1 MKLYEQIKHQR
12 SVNGMSQET
21 LAEKIGVS
29 RQAVAKWESGQSLP
43 SSENLIALSKIFG
56 VSLDLLTERKTSENE
71 IKQKQ
76 KIIRQANLVLIA
88 IILHASLLNVAVQP
102 FAPEAYG
109 LPLSFIWA
117 YKLVPLFLSAVWMSF
132 NLTFEKDIKQFQ
144 KNVFI
149 ELLYYL
155 LQASVALFVLYSN
168 LSLLAEPLIVVVA
181 LGYIF
186 YINPKYMNRKLTR
199 KWGEK

>member
-88 IILHASLLNVAVQP
+88 IILNACFLNVAVQP

-109 LPLSFIWA
+109 PPLSFIWA
-117 YKLVPLFLSAVWMSF
+117 YKLVPLFLSAAWMAF
-132 NLTFEKDIKQFQ
+132 NLRFEKDKKQLQ
-144 KNVFI
+144 KNVSI
-149 ELLYYL
+149 ELLYCL
-155 LQASVALFVLYSN
+155 LQACVALFVLYSN
-168 LSLLAEPLIVVVA
+168 LSFLGEPLIVVVA